1 MVDSRPGIG
10 EALNATLVDA
20 GFAPVAGA
28 ALDAVIGPPLREG
41 FETILAAQRGDVAR
55 VPELIAGYRARYATT
70 SLTGTVLQPGIA
82 EALGCLAEVA
92 TLAIASSKPLRFA
105 GPLVERLG
113 LASLFAA
120 VVAPTPELD
129 GETKTQTLARA
140 IAVIEEGG
148 GSFAH
153 RAMIGD
159 RWHDM
164 RAARELGCRALGA
177 LWGYGS
183 AHELCEAGAEALV
196 ATPADLPAVVGART
210 SRA

>member
-1 MVDSRPGIG
+1 
-10 EALNATLVDA
+10 
-20 GFAPVAGA
+20 VAGA

-82 EALGCLAEVA
+82 EALGRVAEDA
-92 TLAIASSKPLRFA
+92 TLAIASSKPLRFT
-105 GPLVERLG
+105 GPLVERLS
-113 LASLFAA
+113 LASLFAV

-140 IAVIEEGG
+140 IAIVEAGG
-148 GSFAH
+148 PFAH
-153 RAMIGD
+153 RALIGD
-159 RWHDM
+159 RRHDVL
-164 RAARELGCRALGA
+164 AARELGCRALGA

-183 AHELCEAGAEALV
+183 ASELREAGAEALV
-196 ATPADLPAVVGART
+196 ATPADLPAVVAART

>member
-1 MVDSRPGIG
+1 VVDSRPGIA
-10 EALNATLVDA
+10 EALNATLADA

-28 ALDAVIGPPLREG
+28 ALDAMIGPPLRDG
-41 FETILAAQRGDVAR
+41 FEAILAAQRGDAAL
-55 VPELIAGYRARYATT
+55 VPELVAGYRTRYATT
-70 SLTGTVLQPGIA
+70 SLTGTVLQSGIA

-92 TLAIASSKPLRFA
+92 KLAIASSKPLRFT

-113 LASLFAA
+113 LGSLFAA
-120 VVAPTPELD
+120 VIAPTPELD

-140 IAVIEEGG
+140 IAAVERGEYCTQ
-148 GSFAH
+148 

-159 RWHDM
+159 RRHDM
-164 RAARELGCRALGA
+164 LAARELGCRALGA

-183 AHELCEAGAEALV
+183 ANELYEAGAEALV
-196 ATPADLPAVVGART
+196 ATPAGLPIVAGART